1 MIGLKHRFLK
11 LNVSN
16 VKVYHMDCRIF
27 KEQILD
33 GVGKKGDSSG
43 AKALEGHLAVCN
55 SCRVFDQAVQSG
67 FERIASGRRSVN
79 DPTLFQ
85 EIQDKMLKTKGVR
98 FSDKKSV
105 KMIRITAPLAM
116 AAASVLLGIWLGGR
130 IITHTAP
137 PADETATAN
146 TSTELYAVEI
156 HMNDEATAYMESYL
170 SGN

>member
-1 MIGLKHRFLK
+1 
-11 LNVSN
+11 
-16 VKVYHMDCRIF
+16 MDCRIF

-33 GVGKKGDSSG
+33 GVGENGEIPG
-43 AKALEGHLAVCN
+43 AKALEDHLAVCD
-55 SCRVFDQAVQSG
+55 SCRAFDQVVQSG

-79 DPTLFQ
+79 DPGLFQ
-85 EIQDKMLKTKGVR
+85 KIHDKMLKTEGVR

-105 KMIRITAPLAM
+105 KMIRIAAPLAM

-137 PADETATAN
+137 PADETATVN
-146 TSTELYAVEI
+146 TTTELYAVEI